1 MSTLQVPEV
10 SGPRLEAGPT
20 STPKGTWVFV
30 FVLLGSTILNFLDRQ
45 TLSILAPTI
54 MGEFRLSNTDYAM
67 VISVFQVSY
76 MVMYSLGGRLSDILG
91 VRRGLTIFVVWW
103 SVACMLQA
111 LVTGARSLALV
122 RSLLAVGEGGNWPA
136 AVKAVA
142 ERVPASARPLAVG
155 IVNSGSSLGAIIA
168 PLLVGWLALRFN
180 WRVAFIATGMLGF
193 IWLPIWLYV
202 TRHHPRPGPGTKSG
216 LSIPWSRL
224 FRFRQA
230 WAIFLGRLLG
240 DQVWFF
246 YVFWL
251 PSYLDKERHLS
262 LAGIASVAWIPFA
275 AAAAGN
281 CTGGAVAG
289 ILARRGWSLDSSRKL
304 VLFIA
309 AAGASIGVT
318 AAFSSSLAVAMA
330 AISATAFFYMA
341 WAVTLQTLTVDFFP
355 PSYVGTVF
363 GFAGSGSSLGTML
376 TAPLIGI
383 IVDTTDS
390 YGAIMIAAG
399 LLLPVTQILVAVV
412 AGRVRRL
419 EIGLQG

>member
-1 MSTLQVPEV
+1 MSTLQVSEV
-10 SGPRLEAGPT
+10 RETGVETGPATMTRD
-20 STPKGTWVFV
+20 TWVFI

-54 MGEFRLSNTDYAM
+54 MGEFRLTNTDYALI
-67 VISVFQVSY
+67 ISVFQVSY
-76 MVMYSLGGRLSDILG
+76 MLMYSLGGRLSDILG
-91 VRRGLTIFVVWW
+91 VRRGMTIFVVWW
-103 SVACMLQA
+103 SVACMLQS
-111 LVTGARSLALV
+111 LVTGARSLTLV

-142 ERVPASARPLAVG
+142 ERVPASVRPLAVG

-180 WRVAFIATGMLGF
+180 WRVAFLVTGMLGF
-193 IWLPIWLYV
+193 VWLPIWLYS
-202 TRHHPRPGPGTKSG
+202 TRHHPRQAARTSSG
-216 LSIPWSRL
+216 AAIPWSSL

-230 WAIFLGRLLG
+230 WAIFLGRFLG

-251 PSYLDKERHLS
+251 PSYLDKERHLN

-281 CTGGAVAG
+281 WTGGGVAG
-289 ILARRGWSLDSSRKL
+289 ILAKKGWSVNASRKL
-304 VLFIA
+304 VLFVA
-309 AAGASIGVT
+309 AAGASIGVL
-318 AAFSSSLAVAMA
+318 AAYASSLAVAMA

-341 WAVTLQTLTVDFFP
+341 WAATLQTLTVDFFP

-376 TAPLIGI
+376 TAPLIGF
-383 IVDTTDS
+383 IVDTTNS

-399 LLLPVTQILVAVV
+399 LLLPLTQIMVALA

-419 EIGLQG
+419 EIG